1 MAGTTN
7 AVTAPTATTPPAA
20 PSVSFL
26 KLAGPGLIVA
36 AAGIGSG
43 DVVSA
48 TVGGANYGVVLLWA
62 ILVGAFF
69 KFVLNE
75 GIARWQLAT
84 GTTILEGWAEHLPAW
99 VKAYFGVYLVLW
111 TVAVSAAL
119 TNATGLGI
127 ANLTGGAVSQ
137 AWGAVLHSLFGFA
150 FVLLGGYAGFEKLM
164 KALVAVMGFSI
175 LICAILTFHQPLLT
189 LQGLLVPAVPAGSGR
204 QVLSLVGGIGGSITI
219 LSYNYW
225 MREEQIVGPQYLRY
239 VRGDVAVAY
248 LFTAIFGISVMLIA
262 NQAFFTAGVTISDAQ
277 AVPKMAEMLGAI
289 LGPFGAYAYS
299 IGFWAAVFA
308 SLLGVWQSV
317 PYIYADFYAISR
329 KANAGTRA
337 AAVQVTSVPY
347 RLALVFITLAPM
359 PFAFMRRPLFIIVTY
374 TIVGSLFIPFLA
386 ATLLYLNNRIPW
398 SAPVPRN
405 HWTTNVVLALILAL
419 FVAVGAQEVI
429 NAL

>member
-1 MAGTTN
+1 MSAASSTS
-7 AVTAPTATTPPAA
+7 TAPDGA
-20 PSVSFL
+20 PSVSVL
-26 KLAGPGLIVA
+26 RLAGPGLIVA

-48 TVGGANYGVVLLWA
+48 TVGGASYGVVLLWA
-62 ILVGAFF
+62 IVVGAFF

-84 GTTILEGWAEHLPAW
+84 GTTALEGWAEHLPAW
-99 VKAYFGVYLVLW
+99 VQVYFGLYLVLW

-127 ANLTGGAVSQ
+127 ANLTGGRISQ
-137 AWGAVLHSLFGFA
+137 PWGAVLHSLFGFV

-175 LICAILTFHQPLLT
+175 LLCAALTFHEPVRT
-189 LQGLLVPAVPAGSGR
+189 IQGLLLPTVPSGSGR

-225 MREEQIVGPQYLRY
+225 MREERMVGPGYLRY
-239 VRGDVAVAY
+239 VRGDVAIAY
-248 LFTAIFGISVMLIA
+248 LFTAIFGLSVMLIA
-262 NQAFFTAGVTISDAQ
+262 NQAFFSAGVRITDAQ
-277 AVPKMAEMLGAI
+277 AVPKMAEMLGGI
-289 LGPFGAYAYS
+289 LGPFGRYAYS
-299 IGFWAAVFA
+299 VGFWAAVFA

-317 PYIYADFYAISR
+317 PYIYADFYSIVR
-329 KANAGTRA
+329 KADDAGRA
-337 AAVQVTSVPY
+337 AAVTVSSLPY

-359 PFAFMRRPLFIIVTY
+359 PFAFMRRPLLIIVTY

-386 ATLLYLNNRIPW
+386 ATLLYLNNRVRW
-398 SAPVPRN
+398 TTPVPRN
-405 HWTTNVVLALILAL
+405 HWTTNVVLVLILAL
-419 FVAVGAQEVI
+419 FVAVGAQEVM
-429 NAL
+429 NAW